1 MYRIIGHI
9 GVFEVLGFWGFIIA
23 SRYQEGMMTRYL
35 PLLLALLAVLFVA
48 YLKTKALPYK
58 EIAYISVVAS
68 AVFVLV
74 YLLLGFTLYP
84 GLVKDTDFLSIKMLT
99 GTIVMLT
106 IGTVGHFLLLSLVRI
121 GRM

>member
-1 MYRIIGHI
+1 MYRIIGYI

-35 PLLLALLAVLFVA
+35 PLLLALLAVVFVA

-74 YLLLGFTLYP
+74 YLLFGFTLYP

-99 GTIVMLT
+99 GTIVMFT